1 MILEWT
7 ADLGSS
13 LGHLV
18 NVSDGEEE
26 SRTEGKGNERQLA
39 RQTRPA
45 AAQAWARGSLKENR
59 DGWEVLCVVLL
70 RAGLLECSQLP

>member
-26 SRTEGKGNERQLA
+26 SRAEGKGNERQLA
-39 RQTRPA
+39 RQTRA
-45 AAQAWARGSLKENR
+45 EL
-59 DGWEVLCVVLL
+59 
-70 RAGLLECSQLP
+70 GLLQHRPGQEGALRRTGMDGEFCVWCF